1 MLSPRLFWL
10 ISLFLVGY
18 STIVGFT
25 LKIFLPLG
33 ILGDLLLYGSA
44 IGFIGFLL
52 RRKWGYVLTIAI
64 QLIFLATY
72 VFPNTL
78 MIELTLQSIGIGIIF
93 MAKPYFQNR

>member
-10 ISLFLVGY
+10 ISLFLIGY

-33 ILGDLLLYGSA
+33 ILGALLLYGSV

-52 RRKWGYVLTIAI
+52 GQKWGYALTLVI
-64 QLIFLATY
+64 QLIFLAAY
-72 VFPNTL
+72 IFPSIL
-78 MIELTLQSIGIGIIF
+78 VIEFVLQAIGIGIIF